1 MSRCENIKKKLYSP
15 DYWDNDHVFLQLI
28 EASIQPGSAVLDLG
42 AGAGVK
48 FQYELKS
55 KVEPDGEIVGTDFD
69 SRVCENP
76 LLHRGVVMD
85 GTKFPFCDSSF
96 DVVFSR
102 YVLEHVSDEAEFL
115 KEVHRILKPGGSFLF
130 LTPNKWHYVSI
141 ASRCTP
147 HKFHAWYNR
156 LRGRDED
163 DTFPT
168 VYRLN
173 SRTAVRRHFKRAG
186 FLEEELIMREC
197 CPNYLMLAVPLFLIG
212 VGFERLVNSANILAG
227 LRVNI
232 LGHFS
237 KPK

>member
-1 MSRCENIKKKLYSP
+1 MRRCENLRKRLYSP
-15 DYWDNDHVFLQLI
+15 EYWDNDRVFLQLI
-28 EASIQPGSAVLDLG
+28 EACIQPGWAVLDLG
-42 AGAGVK
+42 AGAGLK

-55 KVEPDGEIVGTDFD
+55 KVEPGGEIVGTDFD
-69 SRVCENP
+69 SRVSENP
-76 LLHRGVVMD
+76 LLHRGVVID
-85 GTKFPFCDSSF
+85 GAKFPFEDNTF

-102 YVLEHVSDEAEFL
+102 YVLEHVSDSAEFL
-115 KEVHRILKPGGSFLF
+115 DEVHRILKPGGSFFF
-130 LTPNKWHYVSI
+130 LTPNKWHYVSV
-141 ASRCTP
+141 ASGCTP
-147 HKFHAWYNR
+147 HTFHAWYNN
-156 LRGRDED
+156 LRGREET

-197 CPNYLMLAVPLFLIG
+197 CPNYLMLSAPLFLLG
-212 VGFERLVNSANILAG
+212 VGYERLVNSANVFAG